1 MERTLSNFKKGFI
14 AGVLVMTVLL
24 GAVLTVLFFRNRE
37 KEFIEYVEK
46 QQAIEKLREDYNNRD
61 PHEFLDNVP
70 AIRRAA
76 DRTANGFDRKLD
88 EILQRFRNRSA
99 D

>member
-1 MERTLSNFKKGFI
+1 MERTLNNFKKGFI
-14 AGVLVMTVLL
+14 AGVLLTSVLW
-24 GAVLTVLFFRNRE
+24 GVIFAAVYFRNRE
-37 KEFIEYVEK
+37 KELIEYVEK
-46 QQAIEKLREDYNNRD
+46 QQVIEKLREDYSNRD
-61 PHEFLDNVP
+61 YGEFLDNVP

-76 DRTANGFDRKLD
+76 DGTASGFDRKLD